1 MGRLESKSG
10 RFKIIRMGFVKM
22 TMVKSVKL
30 TTLAMALVVSL
41 SACSWLKQPAAPVET
56 SSPDI
61 YKPTETGGNQNPDY
75 GGTQTPP
82 PTYPTHTGGT
92 YIPSNAPVDPNAT
105 FHTVVYG
112 DTLYNVSKRYG
123 ISQAN
128 IIEWNNMQ
136 DITVKLGTRLRV
148 KPAGYTGGSTNTN
161 TTPPT
166 SPTKPPVKVPETNT
180 ASGISWMMPTQG
192 SVVTRYTTA
201 NRGIDISGSMGQPV
215 VAAASGK
222 VVYSGSGLRGYGNLV
237 IVQHNQVYLSAY
249 AHNRKI
255 LVKEGQSVSRGQKIA
270 EMGNSD
276 ADRVK
281 LHFEIRKQGEPIDPA
296 PFLKI

>member
-1 MGRLESKSG
+1 
-10 RFKIIRMGFVKM
+10 
-22 TMVKSVKL
+22 MVKSIKL
-30 TTLAMALVVSL
+30 TGVAMTLILSL
-41 SACSWLKQPAAPVET
+41 SACSWLKQPPAPVES

-61 YKPTETGGNQNPDY
+61 YQPIDTGANQQSPDY
-75 GGTQTPP
+75 GATQNPP
-82 PTYPTHTGGT
+82 PTYPPRTGGGT
-92 YIPSNAPVDPNAT
+92 YVPSNAPVDPNAAV
-105 FHTVVYG
+105 HTVVYG
-112 DTLYNVSKRYG
+112 DTLYNISKRYNV
-123 ISQAN
+123 SQSD
-128 IIEWNNMQ
+128 IINWNNMQ
-136 DITVKLGTRLRV
+136 DITVKQGTRLRV
-148 KPAGYTGGSTNTN
+148 KPTGYTGGSIK
-161 TTPPT
+161 TTPGGSVT
-166 SPTKPPVKVPETNT
+166 TTNVGTTTTTTTTTTAGTTNT
-180 ASGISWMMPTQG
+180 AAGISWVMPTQG
-192 SVVTRYTTA
+192 AVVTRYTTA

-215 VAAASGK
+215 IAAASGK

-237 IVQHNQVYLSAY
+237 IVQHNQTYLSAY